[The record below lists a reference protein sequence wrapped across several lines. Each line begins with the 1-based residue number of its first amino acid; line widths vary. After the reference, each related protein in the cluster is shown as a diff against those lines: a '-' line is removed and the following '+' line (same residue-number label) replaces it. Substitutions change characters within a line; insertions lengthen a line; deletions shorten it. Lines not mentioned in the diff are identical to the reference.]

1 MRGLPQLEQHFLEAM
16 LLDYDNVNLP
26 SWSSTF
32 GNLFSD
38 CLFFRYNRYRSIG
51 TDSLRSFPT
60 SIDLQLCVCYMPFQE
75 SHHTCRLNWKGTP
88 VVARESKAPSSLGQA
103 ETNVESESS
112 SSNVQVRCSVA
123 CVNRAYNPLLSQHD
137 NCFILKNAAM
147 SHR

>member
-16 LLDYDNVNLP
+16 LQDYDNVNLP
-26 SWSSTF
+26 SDQVRLATCSPTACSSHTT
-32 GNLFSD
+32 D
-38 CLFFRYNRYRSIG
+38 SIG
-51 TDSLRSFPT
+51 TDSLRSLPT
-60 SIDLQLCVCYMPFQE
+60 SIDLQLCVCYIPFRE

-103 ETNVESESS
+103 ETNMESESS

-137 NCFILKNAAM
+137 KCFILKNAAI